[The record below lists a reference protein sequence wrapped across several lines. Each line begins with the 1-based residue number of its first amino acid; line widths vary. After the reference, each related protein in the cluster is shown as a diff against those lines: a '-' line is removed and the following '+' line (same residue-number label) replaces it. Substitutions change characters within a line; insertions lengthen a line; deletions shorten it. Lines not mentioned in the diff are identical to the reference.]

1 MTTATPVPI
10 TPGEILLEE
19 YMNPDGISQN
29 ALARALGVSVH
40 TINEIVQARR
50 RITPEMSLRL
60 GTYFGQ
66 SDEYWFNLQK
76 TCDFHELRK
85 RRKEIVAS
93 VKHYRAVATQSAASK
108 AVVEKVARRIRHLA
122 KTSPKKA
129 TTRSGSSRAALHVL
143 GRARQKAAISSA

>member
-1 MTTATPVPI
+1 MTTATAVPI

-40 TINEIVQARR
+40 TINEIVRARR
-50 RITPEMSLRL
+50 RITLEMSLRL

-93 VKHYRAVATQSAASK
+93 VKRYRAVATQSASK
-108 AVVEKVARRIRHLA
+108 AVFEKVARSIHHLA
-122 KTSPKKA
+122 KTSSKKA
-129 TTRSGSSRAALHVL
+129 TTRSGTTLHEL